1 MAFNNENC
9 KEIVDNICPYCG
21 EHLMMNKRSFAN
33 HVRWCK
39 KNPRYEEIKNSTILK
54 LKNTKFTRNTYKVIC
69 QVCGKEYEVICT
81 EKEYIKQCYRKT
93 CSNNCAHKLSV
104 VNTDITEKNKSI
116 SSTYQTKKEVLYK
129 ICEFCGKTFEAK
141 HKNAK
146 YCCDK
151 CRKNSK
157 SKNIKFSSKYKNLC
171 AFTFALNDFP
181 DEFDFNL
188 INEYGWYK
196 AKNHGDN
203 LNGISRDHMIS
214 KDFGFE
220 NLIDPYIIS
229 HPANCK
235 LLQQTKNASK
245 GSKNSLTLD
254 ELLKRIKFWHEKY
267 GVYENKIDYSY
278 FEIHNINLIKF
289 DNLFLS

>member
-21 EHLMMNKRSFAN
+21 QLLIMNKRSFAN

-39 KNPRYEEIKNSTILK
+39 KNPRYEEIRSNTIDK
-54 LKNTKFTRNTYKVIC
+54 LKNNKFTRNTYKVIC

-81 EKEYIKQCYRKT
+81 EKEYNKQCFRKT
-93 CSNNCAHKLSV
+93 CSNSCAHKLSV
-104 VNTDITEKNKSI
+104 VNTDIVEKNKSI
-116 SSTYQTKKEVLYK
+116 SSTCQTKKEVLYK
-129 ICEFCGKTFEAK
+129 TCEFCGKTFEAK
-141 HKNAK
+141 RKHTK
-146 YCCDK
+146 YCCEQ

-157 SKNIKFSSKYKNLC
+157 SKNISVSRKYKNSC
-171 AFTFALNDFP
+171 AFTFSLNSFP
-181 DEFDFNL
+181 DEFDFSL

-203 LNGISRDHMIS
+203 LNGISRDHMLS

-235 LLQQTKNASK
+235 LLQQNENASK

-254 ELLKRIKFWHEKY
+254 ELLKRIEDWHKKY
-267 GVYENKIDYSY
+267 GIYENKIDYSY
-278 FEIHNINLIKF
+278 FEINNINFIKF
-289 DNLFLS
+289 DNLFLY